1 MRRSVRSGVATAML
15 LFVTAAAAVRAQE
28 TLQTFL
34 VHGSEA
40 LHAGDNAA
48 AERAFRRALDMRP
61 SSVEILNDL
70 AISLARQ
77 GKTAE
82 AIGFYERAL
91 KFKPATRLR
100 SGTWRWRSIGPG
112 GTGKHGRCCD
122 S

>member
-1 MRRSVRSGVATAML
+1 MQFWGAFFRDNQAIMRRSVRSGVATAML

-77 GKTAE
+77 GKP
-82 AIGFYERAL
+82 R
-91 KFKPATRLR
+91 KR
-100 SGTWRWRSIGPG
+100 SVFTNAR
-112 GTGKHGRCCD
+112 
-122 S
+122 

>member
-1 MRRSVRSGVATAML
+1 LPPPCCFCDGG
-15 LFVTAAAAVRAQE
+15 AAVRAQE

-34 VHGSEA
+34 VHGSEL

-70 AISLARQ
+70 AISLGAS

-82 AIGFYERAL
+82 AIVLRTRAEV
-91 KFKPATRLR
+91 
-100 SGTWRWRSIGPG
+100 
-112 GTGKHGRCCD
+112 
-122 S
+122 